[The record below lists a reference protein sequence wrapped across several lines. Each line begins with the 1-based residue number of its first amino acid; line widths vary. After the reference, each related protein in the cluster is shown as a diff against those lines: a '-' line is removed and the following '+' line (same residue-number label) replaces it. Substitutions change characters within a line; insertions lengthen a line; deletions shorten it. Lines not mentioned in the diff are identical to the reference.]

1 MDVSDCILSAGRAVL
16 ELVEREWQPLSAA
29 ELEHRL
35 DQAVEDILEA
45 ELVSKVERQPPSTI
59 YVQLLQSQADAGQQ
73 MVPAASGSPEEEE
86 EEEEEESQN
95 QPDPKD
101 REAVKYISDLLQS
114 SKSRARVSGRAR
126 LALSHS
132 VLLSLTLLSEPVSYR
147 AVSRRFQLEKGNIH
161 RIFSS
166 FCECVGAMEE
176 THIRWPIGGWTLL
189 FLYCWRKG
197 VQAERRRR
205 PFSRSA
211 AGGRRG
217 GGVPRVLGV
226 LGLTRIPI
234 RLPMGRR
241 DLERN
246 APDAKRTKRDAHP
259 DSWLNL
265 ELVCDRRGRLTH
277 CGVSRGSQ
285 VDGGRGL
292 SGRLR
297 LMPAGSCLV
306 APPGFPLT
314 AQVLTPYRRGQGPK
328 EELFNKTLQ
337 EHFQIL
343 NRTVGS
349 LKARFQ
355 RLKYLDVGK
364 YERARAVVLTACVLH
379 NVFVDM
385 GRAPQGEFEQDEAWT
400 HEEDGEEDEEG
411 LRRRDS
417 IAELLLKNVSVG
429 KLT

>member
-59 YVQLLQSQADAGQQ
+59 YVQLVQSQADAGQQ
-73 MVPAASGSPEEEE
+73 MVAAASGSPAEEE

-101 REAVKYISDLLQS
+101 SEAVKYISDLLQS

-176 THIRWPIGGWTLL
+176 THIRWPIGREAEEAL
-189 FLYCWRKG
+189 FPLR
-197 VQAERRRR
+197 
-205 PFSRSA
+205 
-211 AGGRRG
+211 GGLEEG

-246 APDAKRTKRDAHP
+246 TPDAKRTKRDAHP

-277 CGVSRGSQ
+277 CGVSRGSE

-292 SGRLR
+292 SGRLGR
-297 LMPAGSCLV
+297 SPALMPAGSCLV
-306 APPGFPLT
+306 AAPGFPLT

-355 RLKYLDVGK
+355 RLKYLDVGN

-385 GRAPQGEFEQDEAWT
+385 GRAPQGEFEQEEAWT

-429 KLT
+429 KIT